1 MAGQRK
7 QILSPR
13 AGKSYP
19 IGATVLPDGVNFSVY
34 SRSAT
39 GMDLLLFDDVDAA
52 TPARTIALD
61 PARNRTYSYWH
72 LFVPGLRPG
81 QIYGYRAHGPY
92 EPLLGMRF
100 DAQKVLL
107 DPYGRGVAVPAGYSR
122 KAASEPGDNTAQ
134 AMKSVVVDTSRYDWE
149 GDMPLRRPF
158 DQTIIYEM
166 HVRGFTRHESSG
178 AKFPGTYAAIREK
191 IPYLLELGVNAV
203 ELMPIQEFDEHENEF
218 VNPFTGRQL
227 MNYWGYSTVGFFA
240 PKA

>member
-7 QILSPR
+7 RTPAPH

-52 TPARTIALD
+52 TPTQTLPLD

-107 DPYGRGVAVPAGYSR
+107 DPYGLGVAVPTGYSR
-122 KAASEPGDNTAQ
+122 RAASGPGDNTAQ
-134 AMKSVVVDTSRYDWE
+134 AMKSVVVDTRRYDWE
-149 GDMPLRRPF
+149 GDVPLRRPF

-166 HVRGFTRHESSG
+166 HVRGFTRHSHSG
-178 AKFPGTYAAIREK
+178 LPPE
-191 IPYLLELGVNAV
+191 
-203 ELMPIQEFDEHENEF
+203 
-218 VNPFTGRQL
+218 
-227 MNYWGYSTVGFFA
+227 
-240 PKA
+240 